1 MAVQFPMKF
10 KKTVRSVIA
19 GALVLFIVTSSAL
32 RMATLQAGTFTDA
45 SLTISDSRAGNVAT
59 NYDFAFTTTATTAI
73 NQVDITF
80 CTTATGACTAP
91 TGMDVGASPVLD
103 SDNLA
108 GTGRT
113 TTNPTDNNTIRV
125 VVTSPASQ
133 STQAVT
139 MNFTGIT
146 NPTEANSTF
155 YARVVTYSDT
165 GSTEIDSIALGA
177 AVLDATSIAVTADVA
192 STFTFAVAAATT
204 GVVNGANITVTD
216 TTDTTI
222 PFGVLAA
229 GSEKVAAHDVSVYT
243 NANNGYTV
251 TVKTLAVP
259 PLVDGSNNIDS
270 YTEPN
275 NAPLA
280 WSAPAGG
287 TANENT
293 GFFGYTTND
302 SSLGTGTADRFT
314 SLGGNKWAGFTT
326 SPLEVA
332 YSATG
337 VSSEET
343 TRVGWQAEVNSL
355 QPAGSYTGTV
365 ILVATPTY

>member
-1 MAVQFPMKF
+1 MKF

-45 SLTISDSRAGNVAT
+45 SLTISDSRAGNIGT
-59 NYDFAFTTTATTAI
+59 DYDFAFTTTATTAI
-73 NQVDITF
+73 KQVDITF
-80 CTTATGACTAP
+80 CTTATGACTP
-91 TGMDVGASPVLD
+91 PVGMDVGASPVLD

-125 VVTSPASQ
+125 VVTTPSTQ

-139 MNFTGIT
+139 MKFTGIT
-146 NPTEANSTF
+146 NPTTVNSTF
-155 YARVVTYSDT
+155 YARVVTYSDE
-165 GSTEIDSIALGA
+165 GSTEIDSKAMGA
-177 AVLDATSIAVTADVA
+177 AVLDTNSIAVTADVA

-204 GVVNGANITVTD
+204 GQVNGADITVTD

-222 PFGVLAA
+222 PFGVLSA
-229 GSEKVAAHDVSVYT
+229 GVPKIAAHDVSVYT

-259 PLVDGSNNIDS
+259 PLVDGSNDIDS
-270 YTEPN
+270 YPEPN
-275 NAPLA
+275 SLPLA
-280 WSAPAGG
+280 WDSPAGG
-287 TANENT
+287 TANDST

-302 SSLGTGTADRFT
+302 AELGTGTADRFV
-314 SLGGNKWAGFTT
+314 GNLWAGFTT
-326 SPLEVA
+326 SPVEVA
-332 YSATG
+332 YSPTG
-337 VSSEET
+337 VSTTET
-343 TRVGWQAEVNSL
+343 TRLGWQAEVNTL